1 MLFHSLRMKGGGGRG
16 KGEGGKGGGSWLM
29 TSVCDF
35 LCHMA
40 TVSMMSLVQPVGHKM
55 VEH

>member
-35 LCHMA
+35 LSHMS